1 MTLVFVV
8 PEQACHS
15 PYQATSRDHSGQV
28 SNKRGAENSKV
39 TFPGNDCSL
48 LTNKL

>member
-15 PYQATSRDHSGQV
+15 PYQATSKDHSGQV